1 MTIEE
6 LTAGIAELDETGIAQ
21 LAERTKPLQRH
32 IDRRVSGAVDTA
44 KAKATDEPDPAT
56 ALDAKEK
63 LLERKEHILA
73 LAAERGID
81 HREAYKFLGVDDEDL
96 DDADRLDALVE
107 YGKNSETKA
116 KDQILKDHA
125 RTPRISQLSTETPDD
140 HILAHPEN
148 FPPDIVNAALDR
160 GMAKEREKRTLRQ
173 VMGGGR

>member
-21 LAERTKPLQRH
+21 LAEKAKTLQRH

-81 HREAYKFLGVDDEDL
+81 HREAYKFLGVDD
-96 DDADRLDALVE
+96 ADRLDALVE

-140 HILAHPEN
+140 HILANPEHY
-148 FPPDIVNAALDR
+148 PPDIVNAALDR

>member
-1 MTIEE
+1 MTTNDLIEA
-6 LTAGIAELDETGIAQ
+6 LDGLDDDGIKTIAEKAKT
-21 LAERTKPLQRH
+21 LQRH

-140 HILAHPEN
+140 QILGNPEHY
-148 FPPDIVNAALDR
+148 PPDIVNAALDR